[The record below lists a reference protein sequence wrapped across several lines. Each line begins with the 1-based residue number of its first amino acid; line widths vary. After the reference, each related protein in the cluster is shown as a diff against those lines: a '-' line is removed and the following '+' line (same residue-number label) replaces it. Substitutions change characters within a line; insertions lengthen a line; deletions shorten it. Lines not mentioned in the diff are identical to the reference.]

1 MKIKKGF
8 VVREVA
14 GEIVAVPTGKLLEE
28 MQEIITLTKSA
39 KFVWELLQEDRTIE
53 EISQQLV
60 EKYKI
65 DTAKAKNDVEKFIKT
80 LQEKN
85 IIEE

>member
-28 MQEIITLTKSA
+28 LQEVITLTHSA

-53 EISQQLV
+53 EITNRVV

-65 DTAKAKNDVEKFIKT
+65 DPEKAKSDVEKFIKI
-80 LQEKN
+80 LQQKN
-85 IIEE
+85 IIER

>member
-28 MQEIITLTKSA
+28 FQEIITLTKSA

-65 DTAKAKNDVEKFIKT
+65 DTAKARNDVEKFIKT
-80 LQEKN
+80 LQEKD
-85 IIEE
+85 IIEK

>member
-1 MKIKKGF
+1 MKIRKGF

-14 GEIVAVPTGKLLEE
+14 GEIVAVPTGELLKEI
-28 MQEIITLTKSA
+28 QEIITLTSSA

-53 EISQQLV
+53 EIVNKLV

-65 DTAKAKNDVEKFIKT
+65 DLNIAKNDTEQFIKE
-80 LQEKN
+80 LRQAN

>member
-28 MQEIITLTKSA
+28 FQEIITLTKSA

-53 EISQQLV
+53 EISQKLV

-65 DTAKAKNDVEKFIKT
+65 DTAKARNDVEKFIKT
-80 LQEKN
+80 LQEKD
-85 IIEE
+85 IIEK